1 MKIVELIPSTG
12 TQFHFGEIL
21 PWNETRNMNT
31 VAAFPS
37 SDLLFSALMNIW
49 KKVYG
54 EADSL
59 KKLFEEQKV
68 QLSSAFFYLR
78 LENKTI
84 RFLPK
89 PVTAD
94 LFRTK
99 EHKILK
105 KISFVSEAII
115 EDGIIPDA
123 WLNTDLCTII
133 DHKFICWNEELAGLE
148 TEDISIYREVTVPKV
163 KIHTNDKEHTLYNQS
178 NISVLQNT
186 SGETGYYFYLEDE
199 TVPNGEKNK
208 LNTVVNLIADEGLGG
223 DRSSGC
229 GLFKKIRVS
238 NADWLMQDT
247 SKYYLSI
254 SLSNPAPD
262 ELEAFEYYK
271 LTTRGGRMTDD
282 HKTRLKLVNMIAE
295 GAVLNRR
302 VTGRIV
308 DISPDG
314 NSNYLRYGQTFL
326 FPLHSKFETLW
337 T

>member
-1 MKIVELIPSTG
+1 MKIVELIPSPG

-21 PWNETRNMNT
+21 PRNETKDMNV

-37 SDLLFSALMNIW
+37 SDLLFSALLNIW
-49 KKVYG
+49 EKVFG
-54 EADSL
+54 EADIL
-59 KKLFEEQKV
+59 KKLFDEQKV
-68 QLSSAFFYLR
+68 QLSSAFYYLR

-94 LFRTK
+94 LFRMK

-105 KISFVSEAII
+105 KIAFVSEAII
-115 EDGIIPDA
+115 ENGILPDA
-123 WLNTDLCTII
+123 WLNTNLCTLI
-133 DHKFICWNEELAGLE
+133 DHQFICCNEEVAGLE
-148 TEDISIYREVTVPKV
+148 INDISIYKEVTMPKV
-163 KIHTNDKEHTLYNQS
+163 KVHTTDKEHTLYNQS
-178 NISVLQNT
+178 NISFMQNT
-186 SGETGYYFYLEDE
+186 NGETGYYFYLEDE
-199 TVPNGEKNK
+199 TVPNSEKNK
-208 LNTVVNLIADEGLGG
+208 LNTVVHLIADEGLGG

-229 GLFKKIRVS
+229 GLLKKIRVS
-238 NADWLMQDT
+238 NAERIMQNN
-247 SKYYLSI
+247 SKFYLSI

-271 LTTRGGRMTDD
+271 LTTRGGRMTND

-295 GAVLNRR
+295 GAIVNRH

-308 DISPDG
+308 DISLDG
-314 NSNYLRYGQTFL
+314 NSRYLRNGRTFL